1 MGNLLDISPPNGTL
15 LFLLLPLWYC
25 HSDLYRI
32 INSALYVYS
41 CISCAFIVLRNG
53 ERLKNGGRQFPVA
66 LSHGDGPTL
75 TQSGRLT
82 CGPKCLFIVL
92 KCVCDWE
99 GALYSEDCRWA
110 WTPNKGL
117 REPTLAIFLREA
129 GLPLGWLLGVW
140 TRQLAPLSQV
150 RSLFSIFPWPS
161 IPPDWCI
168 LSLDI

>member
-110 WTPNKGL
+110 WPRVFSSTTVRKHLFFSRSYQILTNWRNLLAKEL
-117 REPTLAIFLREA
+117 VLSVTL
-129 GLPLGWLLGVW
+129 
-140 TRQLAPLSQV
+140 
-150 RSLFSIFPWPS
+150 LFPRMPS
-161 IPPDWCI
+161 IHHRHKKKNQ
-168 LSLDI
+168 